1 MTLRIGILGPGLIA
15 HQKLAPALRRV
26 PGACLWSVLSR
37 DHGRAATFAADHG
50 AAAPAPA
57 FTEIDAFLADPG
69 LDAVIIATPD
79 RLHADQTIRAAR
91 AGKHV
96 LVEKPMA
103 TSVDEARAMVDACRA
118 ADVRLGVAYHLR
130 FHAGHLRLVE
140 QIRAGVLGEIR
151 HLRAQWTFRAAGA
164 GNWRASSDV
173 GRWWALG
180 GVGTH
185 CVDLARFFLMPEAG
199 EVVETRALCSRA
211 VYRGPHEETSIV
223 GLRFASGATAEVMS
237 SVLFE
242 STPMV
247 EIHGS
252 AGSALC
258 EGTLGP
264 HGAGRVRVRG
274 AEIAFPFDDPYAGE
288 ITNFVAAVAAGR
300 PPEVDGEEG
309 LRNVAILTEA
319 APSN

>member
-15 HQKLAPALRRV
+15 DQKLAPALRRV

-37 DHGRAATFAADHG
+37 DHARAAAFAARHG

-57 FTEIDAFLADPG
+57 FTEIAPFLADPG

-79 RLHADQTIRAAR
+79 RLHAGETIHAAR

-96 LVEKPMA
+96 FVEKPMA

-118 ADVRLGVAYHLR
+118 ANVRLGVAYHLR
-130 FHAGHLRLVE
+130 FHAGHLRLAE
-140 QIRAGVLGEIR
+140 QLRAGVIGEVR
-151 HLRAQWTFRAAGA
+151 HVRAQWTFRASGA

-173 GRWWALG
+173 GRWWALA

-185 CVDLARFFLMPEAG
+185 CIDLARFFLMPEAG
-199 EVVETRALCSRA
+199 EVVEIRSLCSRA
-211 VYRGPHEETSIV
+211 VYRGPHEETAIV
-223 GLRFASGATAEVMS
+223 AMRFASGATAEIMS

-252 AGSALC
+252 TGSALC

-274 AEIAFPFDDPYAGE
+274 AEITFPFDDPYAGE
-288 ITNFVAAVAAGR
+288 IANFVASITESR

-309 LRNVAILTEA
+309 LRNVAILAEA
-319 APSN
+319 APAN